1 MKKKTIRDIDVDGKK
16 VLLRVD
22 FNVPMDDKGNITDD
36 SRIKACLP
44 TIRYLIDNGARLIIC
59 SHLGRPVGKVVE
71 GLRLAPVVQ
80 RLSELLGRPVKVV
93 RESIGP
99 DVETAVA
106 NLKKGD
112 ILLLENIRF
121 HPEEEANDRDFAR
134 ALARLADVFVN
145 DAFGVSHRSHASVVG
160 VAQYLPAVAGFLME
174 KEIEALS
181 GALENPKRPFAAIL
195 GGAKVSGKIAVLEN
209 IVDKVDALLI
219 GGGMA
224 ATFLKSMGC
233 DVGKSKV
240 EDDKL
245 DYVRRLRKKMESRGV
260 KLLLPRDLVVAGKL
274 EAGADT
280 RTVPVSELSDG
291 FIIGDIGPETVEE
304 FSRELSKCK
313 TVIWNGPMGVF
324 EIPEFASGTR
334 SLIKVLAKL
343 KAVTVIG
350 GGSTAEA
357 VVEAG
362 LADKMS
368 HVSTGG
374 GASLEF
380 LEGKTL
386 PGVAAL
392 QDKQ

>member
-1 MKKKTIRDIDVDGKK
+1 
-16 VLLRVD
+16 
-22 FNVPMDDKGNITDD
+22 
-36 SRIKACLP
+36 
-44 TIRYLIDNGARLIIC
+44 
-59 SHLGRPVGKVVE
+59 
-71 GLRLAPVVQ
+71 
-80 RLSELLGRPVKVV
+80 
-93 RESIGP
+93 
-99 DVETAVA
+99 
-106 NLKKGD
+106 
-112 ILLLENIRF
+112 
-121 HPEEEANDRDFAR
+121 
-134 ALARLADVFVN
+134 
-145 DAFGVSHRSHASVVG
+145 
-160 VAQYLPAVAGFLME
+160 
-174 KEIEALS
+174 
-181 GALENPKRPFAAIL
+181 
-195 GGAKVSGKIAVLEN
+195 
-209 IVDKVDALLI
+209 
-219 GGGMA
+219 
-224 ATFLKSMGC
+224 
-233 DVGKSKV
+233 V

-313 TVIWNGPMGVF
+313 TVIWNGPLGVF

-334 SLIKVLAKL
+334 SLIEVLAKL

-368 HVSTGG
+368 HLSTGG

-386 PGVAAL
+386 PGVAVL
-392 QDKQ
+392 LDK

>member
-59 SHLGRPVGKVVE
+59 SHLGRPGGKVVE

-80 RLSELLGRPVKVV
+80 RLSELLGRPVKAM

-99 DVETAVA
+99 YVETVVA
-106 NLKKGD
+106 DLKQGD
-112 ILLLENIRF
+112 ILFLENIRF
-121 HPEEEANDRDFAR
+121 YPGEEANDPAVAR

-145 DAFGVSHRSHASVVG
+145 DAFGASHRSHASVVG

-291 FIIGDIGPETVEE
+291 FIIGDIGPETVAE

-313 TVIWNGPMGVF
+313 TVIWNGPLGVF

-334 SLIKVLAKL
+334 SLIEVLAKL

-368 HVSTGG
+368 HLSTGG

-386 PGVAAL
+386 PGVAVL
-392 QDKQ
+392 LDK